1 MAKIQANTITD
12 LQASRVSAPGVNPA
26 AGMASRV
33 GAALAAGAQPYEAM
47 NRNIDNLT
55 RQRVGNIQARNREM
69 QGALGV
75 FARGMGDL
83 GRGAVDVM
91 ARRADE
97 QAENALTN
105 YTQYLLAGQDE
116 VYSTAVEGDL
126 AVGPGEIRQQRG
138 VNGPYVAMRKRMS
151 DWDRSD
157 AYRDLSGYAKKLFD
171 EKRRGVDRQFL
182 RGAMERHLAASKAK
196 RDGEEAA
203 SLATSIEMAI
213 SGGAGITDVGDTSNG
228 WVGNAELAVDKGV
241 RMELRKAHLLD
252 ENGEVIEGAEGQAER
267 IREATSDA
275 IYTAIFQ
282 RAADRMQ
289 QSDDPSERAAL
300 YGRLFAL
307 VGAKSGH
314 KAEDYALKG
323 DGLDKEQVAEIQK
336 ALERA
341 SKGYPFSVAAAQK
354 GWDALEKARKGLAQ
368 RLEAERR
375 AAFGEAERAAKDLF
389 DAGGDYDGWEEETPA
404 TAKFRAAMDALPRAD
419 REALRAEID
428 GWEVAKSLADYS
440 QRIEEVRWASPED
453 QNRVYKEIEAEIK
466 AAKMPELTRRVAP
479 LLQGLA
485 PRSGASGGGGD
496 KFSAAEV
503 EMKLR
508 ATGDAGAEALTE
520 VSRMY
525 SGGEISRDTY
535 YKERERIRTG
545 LFGKTD
551 TKVIFE
557 AAKAAGLDLEGV
569 LLLDEEGMPVLDD
582 NGHFQ
587 AADPEET
594 SKVLTYTS
602 TTMMTPGDAFW
613 YNSNPLNM
621 FMKRARGS
629 LFSGEMATVRRDYYE
644 KIRHEVL
651 AKVFDVAADYHAQK
665 QLDPERNT
673 ESLEDFMKKRIVR
686 ELGLLNETRLR
697 ANIAKTEEALRA
709 DAAHA
714 ALEGAGRGIMMDV
727 GKDGKEE

>member
-12 LQASRVSAPGVNPA
+12 MAASRVSAPGVNPA

-33 GAALAAGAQPYEAM
+33 GAALAAGAQPYETM

-55 RQRVGNIQARNREM
+55 RQRIGNIQARNREM

-75 FARGMGDL
+75 FARGMGEL
-83 GRGAVDVM
+83 GRGVVDVM

-151 DWDRSD
+151 DWDRTD

-182 RGAMERHLAASKAK
+182 RGAMERHIAASKAK

-228 WVGNAELAVDKGV
+228 WVGNAELAVEKGV

-252 ENGEVIEGAEGQAER
+252 ENGEVVEGAEGQAER

-323 DGLDKEQVAEIQK
+323 DGLDGKQVADVQE
-336 ALERA
+336 ALEKA
-341 SKGYPFSVAAAQK
+341 SKGYPFSEAAAQK
-354 GWDALEKARKGLAQ
+354 GWDALEKARTGLAR
-368 RLEAERR
+368 RLDAERR
-375 AAFGEAERAAKDLF
+375 AAFSEVVDLEWKLFANEDDDGGVAMERKIALLSGLPDIDRKAIQDKV
-389 DAGGDYDGWEEETPA
+389 DGWYYTRNMEHYATRIDGLWDMETPEER
-404 TAKFRAAMDALPRAD
+404 KQAADA
-419 REALRAEID
+419 
-428 GWEVAKSLADYS
+428 
-440 QRIEEVRWASPED
+440 
-453 QNRVYKEIEAEIK
+453 IEAEVKELNDPKLKSAVRKMLSGIRPASGKIDARMAQNLLVLNDMHGSQAMDWLRDHAGELTKGAFNSVYDFIK
-466 AAKMPELTRRVAP
+466 ADTASRVD
-479 LLQGLA
+479 L
-485 PRSGASGGGGD
+485 
-496 KFSAAEV
+496 K
-503 EMKLR
+503 
-508 ATGDAGAEALTE
+508 ATMEAC
-520 VSRMY
+520 
-525 SGGEISRDTY
+525 
-535 YKERERIRTG
+535 
-545 LFGKTD
+545 KT
-551 TKVIFE
+551 
-557 AAKAAGLDLEGV
+557 AGLDLSGIIQTDKNGKP
-569 LLLDEEGMPVLDD
+569 LLDEYGNVMLV
-582 NGHFQ
+582 
-587 AADPEET
+587 DPEGTSDIVTESWQET
-594 SKVLTYTS
+594 VEEGGYWSGPRKETRTRTKTVKIANDFLGKLFDACVEWQRISSEKKGGAGTLADYVSEHLTGNIKDLTNAVL
-602 TTMMTPGDAFW
+602 A
-613 YNSNPLNM
+613 
-621 FMKRARGS
+621 
-629 LFSGEMATVRRDYYE
+629 E
-644 KIRHEVL
+644 KIAEHGKKME
-651 AKVFDVAADYHAQK
+651 KIEAANYVIMAGAPIQFR
-665 QLDPERNT
+665 E
-673 ESLEDFMKKRIVR
+673 ESDEQ
-686 ELGLLNETRLR
+686 
-697 ANIAKTEEALRA
+697 
-709 DAAHA
+709 
-714 ALEGAGRGIMMDV
+714 
-727 GKDGKEE
+727 DGE